1 MADRAALIDAFLA
14 RAGWGAAERL
24 PLAGDASNRRYLR
37 LRRAEGTAVLM
48 DAPPDRGEDVGPFLV
63 IAAHIRAIGLS
74 PPAVLAADRGA
85 GLLLLEDLG
94 DRIFAR
100 VVASDPGIE
109 PQLYAAATD
118 TLAALHRHPPP
129 QDVPVYGPRSMT
141 RLAALAYDWYRR
153 GARGTAS
160 ETEKSAFCAETE
172 ALLAALAP
180 ETTVLAL
187 RDFHAENLVW
197 LPDRQGAAR
206 VGLLDFQDAAAG
218 HPAYDLVS
226 LLKDARRDLAP
237 GLEQEMI
244 DRFLSRSG
252 VDPDRFAAAYAAL
265 GAQRN
270 LRILGVFARLSMH
283 FGKPHYVDL
292 IPRVWAHLTASLRH
306 SALAPL
312 ARRVADDLPEPTP
325 DILASL
331 KEQCATVPTP

>member
-1 MADRAALIDAFLA
+1 
-14 RAGWGAAERL
+14 
-24 PLAGDASNRRYLR
+24 
-37 LRRAEGTAVLM
+37 
-48 DAPPDRGEDVGPFLV
+48 
-63 IAAHIRAIGLS
+63 
-74 PPAVLAADRGA
+74 
-85 GLLLLEDLG
+85 
-94 DRIFAR
+94 
-100 VVASDPGIE
+100 
-109 PQLYAAATD
+109 
-118 TLAALHRHPPP
+118 
-129 QDVPVYGPRSMT
+129 
-141 RLAALAYDWYRR
+141 
-153 GARGTAS
+153 
-160 ETEKSAFCAETE
+160 
-172 ALLAALAP
+172 
-180 ETTVLAL
+180 VLAL

-197 LPDRQGAAR
+197 LPDRAGVAR
-206 VGLLDFQDAAAG
+206 VGLLDFQDAEAG

-244 DRFLSRSG
+244 DRFLSRTG
-252 VDPDRFAAAYAAL
+252 CDPERFAAAYAAL

-306 SALAPL
+306 PALAPL